1 MKSKWRIKTID
12 THIFGDDNNLYR
24 LPYTRNKRSY
34 ELRLIKLQKSNRWV
48 INGETWSEKRL
59 LFVLFSIVYLKQRCI
74 FVEHLNR

>member
-12 THIFGDDNNLYR
+12 THVFGDDNNLYR

-48 INGETWSEKRL
+48 INSETWSKKQIKHL
-59 LFVLFSIVYLKQRCI
+59 LYKDPNPIELIKEASFCPF
-74 FVEHLNR
+74 